1 MVVGEGSP
9 TRLLS
14 PDTVHG
20 IVEAAF
26 PPAAVTG
33 RRVLVIVPDGTRTM
47 PMPLMADALE
57 RIVGPRSAALD
68 YLVALGTHQPM
79 TDAQLS
85 TLFGREVSNGRA
97 RTSRVFNH
105 QWNDPA
111 TFATLGT
118 IPRDEIVQ
126 LTGGLLARDVPV
138 ALNRLVTEYDHIV
151 ICGPVFPHEVVGFSG
166 GTKYFCPGVAGQDII
181 DFTHWLGALLTSR
194 EIIGSGYT
202 PVRAVIDRAAAFV
215 DRPVTC
221 LSLVVT
227 HDGIA
232 GLYAGT
238 PQESWRSAAAL
249 SAQVHIRRVE
259 RPFARVLSIMPPM
272 YADLWTA
279 AKGMYKLEPVVADG
293 GELVIYAP
301 HLTEVSYTHGRE
313 IDEIGYHCRDYFVHQ
328 WARFADYRGG
338 VLAHSTHVK
347 GCGTFDVASGIERP
361 RIQVTLAT
369 GITRERCA
377 RLNLGYLDPAAVR
390 IADWEGREDEGIL
403 VVHRAGETLY
413 RLQGAHLTSG

>member
-1 MVVGEGSP
+1 M
-9 TRLLS
+9 
-14 PDTVHG
+14 
-20 IVEAAF
+20 
-26 PPAAVTG
+26 
-33 RRVLVIVPDGTRTM
+33 
-47 PMPLMADALE
+47 
-57 RIVGPRSAALD
+57 
-68 YLVALGTHQPM
+68 
-79 TDAQLS
+79 
-85 TLFGREVSNGRA
+85 
-97 RTSRVFNH
+97 
-105 QWNDPA
+105 
-111 TFATLGT
+111 
-118 IPRDEIVQ
+118 
-126 LTGGLLARDVPV
+126 
-138 ALNRLVTEYDHIV
+138 

-166 GTKYFCPGVAGQDII
+166 GTKYFCPGIAGQDII

-215 DRPVTC
+215 ERPVTC

-227 HDGIA
+227 HDGVA

-238 PQESWRSAAAL
+238 PQESWSAAAAL

-259 RPFARVLSIMPPM
+259 RPFTRVLSIMPPM

-328 WARFADYRGG
+328 WARFGHYHGG

-347 GCGTFDVASGIERP
+347 GCGTFDAATGVETP

-369 GITRERCA
+369 GITRRTVRAPEPRISRSRHHPRRRLGRSRGRRRA
-377 RLNLGYLDPAAVR
+377 RRPSRRRDALPIARPGAVSGRTCLTRPLSLQLDNWL
-390 IADWEGREDEGIL
+390 D
-403 VVHRAGETLY
+403 H
-413 RLQGAHLTSG
+413 S